1 MKVQKN
7 TKDNPLKE
15 DLDHILTH
23 TKGLWEELREKKI
36 FMTGGTGFFG
46 CWFLESF
53 AWVNEKL
60 KLNALM
66 FVLTRDLEAF
76 RNKAPH
82 LAGSPSIIF
91 HDGDVRSFDFPKGK
105 FDFIIHAAA
114 SMNPPTS
121 EKEALNVFD
130 IIVQGTRRVLDFA
143 RKCRVKKFLLVS
155 SGAVY
160 GTQKHHIT
168 RISEDYYGV
177 SEPVP
182 VDCCSAY
189 AEGKRVAELLTVLN
203 ARQFGFEAKIPRC
216 FAFVGPYQ
224 RLDGQ
229 WAIGNFIRDGLN
241 GGPIVVKG
249 DGTAVRSYLYAAD
262 LMIFLWT
269 IFLKGESCLP
279 YNVGSEEEINIRSL
293 AKLVSIIL
301 NIKNDIVISKKP
313 DKKTEIDRYVPS
325 TKHARNKLKLKQ
337 LINLQDAIKRTVKY
351 EKFKEGSINNE

>member
-1 MKVQKN
+1 MKAEKSA
-7 TKDNPLKE
+7 KDNPLKK

-23 TKGLWEELREKKI
+23 TKGLWEELRGKKV

-53 AWVNEKL
+53 AWANEKL
-60 KLNALM
+60 ELNALM
-66 FVLTRDLEAF
+66 FVLTRDTKAF
-76 RNKAPH
+76 RKKAPH
-82 LAGSPSIIF
+82 LTKNPSIFF
-91 HDGDVRSFDFPKGK
+91 HDGDVRSFEFPKGK

-114 SMNPPTS
+114 SLNPPTD
-121 EKEALNVFD
+121 EKEALDVLD
-130 IIVQGTRRVLDFA
+130 IAVEGTRRVLEFA
-143 RKCRVKKFLLVS
+143 RKCKVKKFLLIS
-155 SGAVY
+155 SGAIY
-160 GTQKHHIT
+160 GIQKPQT
-168 RISEDYYGV
+168 TSISEDYYGA
-177 SEPVP
+177 PDP
-182 VDCCSAY
+182 VDCRSAY

-216 FAFVGPYQ
+216 FASVGPYQ

-241 GGPIVVKG
+241 GGPIIVKG

-293 AKLVSIIL
+293 ARLVSIIL
-301 NIKNDIVISKKP
+301 DIKNGIVISKKP
-313 DKKTEIDRYVPS
+313 DKKAEIDRYVPS
-325 TKHARNKLKLKQ
+325 IKHVRNKLKLKQ
-337 LINLQDAIKRTVKY
+337 IIKLQDAIKRTVKY
-351 EKFKEGSINNE
+351 EKFKEGRINNE